1 MPLSVSLFLLF
12 GKCRLPHYNL
22 TTPAKLDCP
31 PSTKV
36 WLIISSTSCHL
47 SKVSFPNPLAPG
59 RCLSVG
65 EPHCLS
71 TTDIFAVVVCFLFCF
86 VCFFW
91 PSIHACVTLWL
102 AYIWGF
108 ADPALLSVLPELKM
122 VEAAYQASGYCPHVT
137 VLVFT
142 CLWEFCF
149 LTKKM
154 SRCGSGLRLVKSLKK
169 KSENVMQKYIETK
182 SNIINHQLSNYF
194 GLSSGATPWIFTKL
208 HNCKTFYLIRFQHRR
223 KHYQRHYGPR
233 RWLLWPLILVW

>member
-1 MPLSVSLFLLF
+1 MPASSLQSY
-12 GKCRLPHYNL
+12 R
-22 TTPAKLDCP
+22 PAKLDCP

-149 LTKKM
+149 LTKNIAKGTTDPRVKFI
-154 SRCGSGLRLVKSLKK
+154 SQDLNSQFKNLEHITISEYRLSIKIKIS
-169 KSENVMQKYIETK
+169 TR
-182 SNIINHQLSNYF
+182 H
-194 GLSSGATPWIFTKL
+194 
-208 HNCKTFYLIRFQHRR
+208 
-223 KHYQRHYGPR
+223 KH
-233 RWLLWPLILVW
+233 LD